1 MKTEK
6 PKSVIR
12 VVKRDERTRRDS
24 KLTQSQSIEQEA
36 PKKTTQET
44 ARDMVATVT
53 GWVSELE
60 HRHRTETARALKI
73 LFPETNPQV
82 N

>member
-6 PKSVIR
+6 PKSAIR
-12 VVKRDERTRRDS
+12 VVKRDERTRREQ
-24 KLTQSQSIEQEA
+24 TPEQEI
-36 PKKTTQET
+36 PKKTTQES

-53 GWVSELE
+53 GWVSDLQV
-60 HRHRTETARALKI
+60 RHRAETTRAIKA
-73 LFPETNPQV
+73 LFPEVNPQV